1 MTSTHT
7 PTTPAPTT
15 HTTDEAR
22 GQRVELAHYPT
33 DTGDRRLV
41 GQRIDGIVHVF
52 DEPTADGP
60 TYTVEAGLESKA
72 ALDALVT
79 DYLAKAKRIGYAP
92 MHGWF

>member
-1 MTSTHT
+1 MISTRSPRRSRRSQLRIHVY
-7 PTTPAPTT
+7 
-15 HTTDEAR
+15 H
-22 GQRVELAHYPT
+22 RVLI
-33 DTGDRRLV
+33 

-52 DEPTADGP
+52 DEPNGTGT

-72 ALDALVT
+72 ALDALIA